1 MAEARTA
8 YVETVVTAEAAKAL
22 MMEVTTA
29 EVRVTAKM
37 IAAMVRA
44 TATGSEAKA
53 ATTEVATRARLE
65 IPNAVAIAK
74 GEAAE
79 QE

>member
-1 MAEARTA
+1 
-8 YVETVVTAEAAKAL
+8 VETVVTAEAAKAL

-65 IPNAVAIAK
+65 IPNAVAIAV